1 MFMSIHVPIFDN
13 IILGKKKI
21 LSLPGQ
27 PYRPEMCLLI
37 GLVIGGA
44 CAPGLM
50 RRCQGQGSQELLGVL
65 VPEGSLC

>member
-1 MFMSIHVPIFDN
+1 MYLFLT
-13 IILGKKKI
+13 ILFWEKKI

-50 RRCQGQGSQELLGVL
+50 RRCQGLGSQELLGVL